1 VSLPCDARYTIWC
14 TIIVSASI
22 LLVVLRDHFSQWR
35 LRYIYQVARVQILS
49 QPNVIHQE
57 ACWHSR
63 RWNCRWVW
71 WADLLL
77 WYPSTQCELVFSTGL
92 WSCSCIS
99 TGSLDTIIMIA
110 IKHQK
115 RVTSLHMIRQVL
127 HEVHDLV
134 LDCTVGRPLYNPEHR
149 LPLSSNRDVGT
160 GEHSYTIT
168 SFKSSSQACCS
179 PSKCKYIRF
188 VTYTSTWPTLMCLRA
203 TAILTTFF
211 GIDLLKIPCHCASY
225 YSICPVTIFR
235 STASCIGS
243 GYVSG
248 GCATWKIFSKL
259 RTVYLI
265 GLYLAWLFLLV
276 LGHCDLLVTVCHGL
290 HILCKSTTDVD

>member
-1 VSLPCDARYTIWC
+1 MYYNCVCFNSSCR
-14 TIIVSASI
+14 
-22 LLVVLRDHFSQWR
+22 
-35 LRYIYQVARVQILS
+35 VARSFLAMTSPLHISSGSGSNPVTTKCDPSGSLLAFSTMKLQMSVMSCIFLS
-49 QPNVIHQE
+49 VT
-57 ACWHSR
+57 
-63 RWNCRWVW
+63 VVMV
-71 WADLLL
+71 ADT
-77 WYPSTQCELVFSTGL
+77 PCELVFSTGL

-168 SFKSSSQACCS
+168 SFKSSSQACSS
-179 PSKCKYIRF
+179 PSKRKYIRF
-188 VTYTSTWPTLMCLRA
+188 VSYTSTWPTLMCLRA